1 MTLPPLALLCCPPLV
16 PSSGALLCRPPLLP
30 SSAALL
36 LPGSRRD
43 GWAHVPGAGPA
54 MTTPPLARLVAGED
68 GQNLR
73 RLPSPLAFNKS
84 TSTEPASRLET
95 GAWRPEA
102 RGWTLEAR
110 GWRPEARGWR
120 LEARRQGPASADR
133 ARCHRPPR
141 LPIMPPASRAWSVFP
156 PAHPRPSP
164 PGQTPHPSVRV
175 RVPRPG

>member
-1 MTLPPLALLCCPPLV
+1 
-16 PSSGALLCRPPLLP
+16 
-30 SSAALL
+30 
-36 LPGSRRD
+36 
-43 GWAHVPGAGPA
+43 VPGAGPA

-68 GQNLR
+68 GENLR

-95 GAWRPEA
+95 GAWSPEA
-102 RGWTLEAR
+102 RGWT
-110 GWRPEARGWR
+110 

-133 ARCHRPPR
+133 ARCHRARCHRPPR
-141 LPIMPPASRAWSVFP
+141 LPIMPPASRAWSLPPPSPSSHHASRPSGLVAATALPVFPSCLPPVGPGRCHRPPRLPIMPPARRAWSVFP

-175 RVPRPG
+175 RVTRPG